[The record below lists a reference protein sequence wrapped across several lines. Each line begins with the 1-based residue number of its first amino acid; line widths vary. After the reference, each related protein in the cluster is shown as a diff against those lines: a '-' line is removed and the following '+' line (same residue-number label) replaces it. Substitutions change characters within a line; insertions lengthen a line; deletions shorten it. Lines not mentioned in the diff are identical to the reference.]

1 MEYPWYQ
8 KLNEGAVRRAD
19 TSLEQGDFIP
29 NCPIII
35 PSANPLAGQEIE
47 VDVHQYNVLILTQS
61 CDLENDKVEIV
72 LVCPYLTFEEFIET
86 QDIGWQSKNGR
97 KKIFDNMRQGAQP
110 SYHLLNKEEEIG
122 INDYLVVDFRNVYGV
137 HVQFL
142 REYVKNLK
150 NRIRILP
157 PYKEHLSQS
166 FARFFMRVGLPL
178 NIPPLRK

>member
-8 KLNEGAVRRAD
+8 KLNEGD
-19 TSLEQGDFIP
+19 TTLEQGDFIP
-29 NCPIII
+29 ACPIII
-35 PSANPLAGQEIE
+35 PSTNPVAGQEIE
-47 VDVHQYNVLILTQS
+47 VDVRQYNVLILTQS

-72 LVCPYLTFEEFIET
+72 LVCIYLTFDEFMKT
-86 QDIGWQSKNGR
+86 QNESWQSRKGR
-97 KKIFDNMRQGAQP
+97 ERFFDNMIKGAQP
-110 SYHLLNKEEEIG
+110 SYHLLNKDEETG

-142 REYVKNLK
+142 RDYVKSLK

-178 NIPPLRK
+178 NIPPLKK